1 MCSCTCRIVLF
12 CVNIAV
18 GVVGFLIM
26 LFGALLTWG
35 RAVMEEQIRGFL
47 KQAIVMLYGHKTAI
61 EATELAQHALRIT
74 APFGMIIFSFGTIIF
89 LLCVFG
95 CIGAS
100 CNSALCLKIY
110 LGFLIFFTVLE
121 IVALAF
127 YYSRRSTV
135 FNIVRRILKQ
145 SLLRYRSKESRDAHS
160 MLFNVMMP
168 PLHCCGL
175 HNASD
180 FDQAKDFDHQYNT
193 TTGLINITYPV
204 TCCKMD
210 HSYVIQDNTC
220 PGKFDSNNSNI
231 DRGCWEQLYPHLV
244 YYGNAGAVA
253 GLIVLLFQVLLIVM
267 SIITLAMKQM

>member
-1 MCSCTCRIVLF
+1 
-12 CVNIAV
+12 
-18 GVVGFLIM
+18 M

-168 PLHCCGL
+168 PVSFYQNTVKPQSQSRLLNVFQLHCCGL

-253 GLIVLLFQVLLIVM
+253 GLIVLLFQRIVEIPPD
-267 SIITLAMKQM
+267 SSEKGFV